1 MSISKDN
8 PTSSDVHV
16 DAIMG
21 AVKNSAMTDK
31 KRRLKKKRM
40 SMDMSLKKGDFIGH
54 PFRGNQWTRG
64 MGVSRMAGRSAPK
77 DPTAGFQG
85 GGSGKAV
92 KPMSPN
98 HTSDNLY
105 KIIPSRMSPDD
116 RSYLQ
121 GLKGK
126 KRTEFIDNL
135 VNSPEFQPGQ
145 RWGKAVTIERKEV
158 ARRQELKATE
168 LANAPVEMKTV
179 ATLTTARGVKL
190 ELKGPTPEP
199 VVRPTTSISSDKPL
213 GFREPGLPAH
223 GRKTGT
229 AVDDLLTMGAKDS
242 TQASEGRSL
251 YRDTQGMLDTVHRNL
266 TQVQSNVLSLSRRP
280 NQPDSELLGIRNRS
294 LLAEV
299 NSIQA
304 KLRAQEAESL
314 ATAARGSR
322 KIQAQDFGA
331 DSKMQAEQAK
341 AVNSAAKKAL
351 YLGDVNKRLD
361 SFLKEFKGSPD
372 GLFTKESAEVT
383 AKKTKAVSPTNE
395 VTRKLPSA
403 TTTHPDLEN
412 PSSPMWKQK
421 VLGEMKSVSATVQ
434 SGGETYRVDGMHPII
449 AGASPKVKFTPALI
463 KELQGLSFAQQSMIT
478 SGHTSTA
485 SMMAEV
491 KAIKARK
498 VKAGSNADN
507 GEGFSLTTDLMLK
520 HKTKARKDAE
530 WDSLTEA
537 EKRRYADA
545 PEHMSHD
552 VAMQLAVGVR
562 GAFDQHWTPLSA
574 GEVVVSRSVSK
585 PYEVS
590 AQKEI
595 DINNTL
601 LGKGDFIGHPFRGN
615 QWQRGRG
622 GMGIGGMVGRAAPKD
637 PTSGFQGGGSGKPA
651 KSKKTKEEKD
661 AEWESL
667 NNKGKS
673 IYSDAPED
681 YSHDQAMMLARM
693 PRRVVKR
700 GLSEAQTKE
709 YCSLSPREGA
719 HYEYA
724 SASRS
729 HASIMADIKAGK
741 PVREPAA
748 GMKRATPA
756 DIARIRKEGVVV
768 APAWSEVHV
777 AKSKSSRL
785 QVTGIDEKGRV
796 QSGYSKAHKEQTSKA
811 KFAQVA
817 DVEKTLTKLDS
828 ALKRDVASGKDEAVA
843 CLLIRKMGLRPGGTG
858 DTGGAETAFGAT
870 TLQRRH
876 VTVRGNTTT
885 FEFTGKK
892 GVKIK
897 LVSRDPEI
905 AKAMSAQLAK
915 GKRGG
920 DSPLFES
927 SATKVNQYLKQNTSQ
942 DFSLKDLRTALAT
955 RQAFALLKSAPAPTT
970 MKEARALR
978 MSIGKEVAQLLGN
991 TPNMALTSYIN
1002 PTIFAGLVKQFGPL
1016 TGKAKP

>member
-1 MSISKDN
+1 MGISKDN

-21 AVKNSAMTDK
+21 AVKNSAMTSK

-40 SMDMSLKKGDFIGH
+40 AMDMSLKKGDFVGH

-77 DPTAGFQG
+77 DPTAGAQG
-85 GGSGKAV
+85 GGSGVVNPTV
-92 KPMSPN
+92 KITN
-98 HTSDNLY
+98 
-105 KIIPSRMSPDD
+105 D
-116 RSYLQ
+116 R
-121 GLKGK
+121 
-126 KRTEFIDNL
+126 
-135 VNSPEFQPGQ
+135 
-145 RWGKAVTIERKEV
+145 
-158 ARRQELKATE
+158 
-168 LANAPVEMKTV
+168 
-179 ATLTTARGVKL
+179 
-190 ELKGPTPEP
+190 
-199 VVRPTTSISSDKPL
+199 PL
-213 GFREPGLPAH
+213 GFREAGLPAH

-251 YRDTQGMLDTVHRNL
+251 YRDTQSMLDTVHRNL
-266 TQVQSNVLSLSRRP
+266 TQVQSNVLSLKRRP
-280 NQPDSELLGIRNRS
+280 DQPDSELLGIRNRS

-322 KIQAQDFGA
+322 KIQAQDYGA
-331 DSKMQAEQAK
+331 SSELQAQQAG

-372 GLFTKESAEVT
+372 ALFSKESAEVT
-383 AKKTKAVSPTNE
+383 TKRTKGASPTNE

-403 TTTHPDLEN
+403 TVTHPDLEN

-434 SGGETYRVDGMHPII
+434 SGGETYRVDGIHPII
-449 AGASPKVKFTPALI
+449 AGVSPKVKFTPALI

-485 SMMAEV
+485 SMMAEI
-491 KAIKARK
+491 KAIKAKK

-520 HKTKARKDAE
+520 HKTKARKDEE
-530 WDSLTEA
+530 WDSLTEP
-537 EKRRYADA
+537 EKRRYVDA

-552 VAMQLAVGVR
+552 VAMQLAIGVR

-574 GEVVVSRSVSK
+574 GEVVVSRTVSK
-585 PYEVS
+585 PYEAS
-590 AQKEI
+590 AQE
-595 DINNTL
+595 L

-615 QWQRGRG
+615 QWVRGRG

-637 PTSGFQGGGSGKPA
+637 PTSGFQGGGSGKVA
-651 KSKKTKEEKD
+651 KPKKTKEEKD

-667 NNKGKS
+667 NNKGKI
-673 IYSDAPED
+673 IYSEAPQD

-693 PRRVVKR
+693 PRRVVNR
-700 GLSEAQTKE
+700 GLSEAQTRE

-828 ALKRDVASGKDEAVA
+828 ALKRDVAAGKDEAVA

-905 AKAMSAQLAK
+905 AKAMTAQLAK

-955 RQAFALLKSAPAPTT
+955 RQAFALLRSAPAPTT

-1016 TGKAKP
+1016 TGKAKS

>member
-1 MSISKDN
+1 MGISKDN

-40 SMDMSLKKGDFIGH
+40 SMDMSLKKGDFTGH

-77 DPTAGFQG
+77 DPTAGAQG
-85 GGSGKAV
+85 GGSGSLAIA
-92 KPMSPN
+92 
-98 HTSDNLY
+98 TSRITN
-105 KIIPSRMSPDD
+105 D
-116 RSYLQ
+116 R
-121 GLKGK
+121 
-126 KRTEFIDNL
+126 
-135 VNSPEFQPGQ
+135 
-145 RWGKAVTIERKEV
+145 
-158 ARRQELKATE
+158 
-168 LANAPVEMKTV
+168 
-179 ATLTTARGVKL
+179 
-190 ELKGPTPEP
+190 
-199 VVRPTTSISSDKPL
+199 PL
-213 GFREPGLPAH
+213 GFREAGLPAH

-251 YRDTQGMLDTVHRNL
+251 YRDTQGMLDTIHRNL
-266 TQVQSNVLSLSRRP
+266 TQVQSNVLSLKRRP
-280 NQPDSELLGIRNRS
+280 DQPDSELLGIRNRS

-314 ATAARGSR
+314 ATAARASK

-331 DSKMQAEQAK
+331 PSKMQAEQAQ

-361 SFLKEFKGSPD
+361 SFLKEFKDSPD
-372 GLFTKESAEVT
+372 GLFSKESAEVT
-383 AKKTKAVSPTNE
+383 TKKTKAVSPTNE

-412 PSSPMWKQK
+412 PSSPMWKEK
-421 VLGEMKSVSATVQ
+421 LLGEMKSVSVNVQ

-449 AGASPKVKFTPALI
+449 AGASPKVKFTPALV

-585 PYEVS
+585 PYEAS
-590 AQKEI
+590 AQKAI
-595 DINNTL
+595 DAENAL
-601 LGKGDFIGHPFRGN
+601 LRKGDFTGHPFRGN

-667 NNKGKS
+667 NNKGKN
-673 IYSDAPED
+673 IYADAPED

-693 PRRVVKR
+693 PRRVVNR

-817 DVEKTLTKLDS
+817 DVEKKLTKLDS

-905 AKAMSAQLAK
+905 AKAMTAQLAK
-915 GKRGG
+915 SKRGG

-927 SATKVNQYLKQNTSQ
+927 SATKVNQYLKQHTSQ

-955 RQAFALLKSAPAPTT
+955 RQAFALIKSTPAPTT

-1002 PTIFAGLVKQFGPL
+1002 PTVFAALVQKFGPL